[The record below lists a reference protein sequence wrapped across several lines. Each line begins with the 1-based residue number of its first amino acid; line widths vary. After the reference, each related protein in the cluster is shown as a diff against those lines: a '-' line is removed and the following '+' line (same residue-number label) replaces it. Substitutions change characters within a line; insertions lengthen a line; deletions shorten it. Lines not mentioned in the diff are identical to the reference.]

1 MSSDLEAE
9 HSDNDEISQTEY
21 GMVSTQGFEISSP
34 SSTVGSDDNNYE
46 R

>member
-21 GMVSTQGFEISSP
+21 SIVSTQGFEIGLP
-34 SSTVGSDDNNYE
+34 SSTIRSNNNNYE